1 MSSAAQS
8 PRGDTEEPAQSAS
21 PGREET
27 EDVGADNNAPQDQD
41 GPMNPDIYPDF
52 EVKEQDRWL
61 PIANGESPPA
71 PCIALSDLNGFPN
84 PPPRAIVI
92 PCPLTPACRRD
103 VVRGG
108 AFLAHI

>member
-27 EDVGADNNAPQDQD
+27 QDIVADADAAPDND
-41 GPMNPDIYPDF
+41 GPMNTTDIYPDF

-61 PIANGESPPA
+61 PIANGESPA
-71 PCIALSDLNGFPN
+71 GALHRALRNEWMPS
-84 PPPRAIVI
+84 PRS
-92 PCPLTPACRRD
+92 P
-103 VVRGG
+103 
-108 AFLAHI
+108 